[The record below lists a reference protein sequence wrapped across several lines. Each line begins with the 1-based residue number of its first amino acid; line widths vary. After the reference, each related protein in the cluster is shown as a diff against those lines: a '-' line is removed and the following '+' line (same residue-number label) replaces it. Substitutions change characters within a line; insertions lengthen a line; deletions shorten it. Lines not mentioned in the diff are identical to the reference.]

1 MYGGY
6 PVSADNW
13 RDQVL
18 GPVRRF
24 AVRWRLI
31 PRTMAWKIK
40 LKRLLFGK
48 LQPIPVE
55 LTINQQ
61 QCQSTV
67 SINASQP
74 IRDYKVIYA
83 VGYKAA

>member
-1 MYGGY
+1 
-6 PVSADNW
+6 
-13 RDQVL
+13 
-18 GPVRRF
+18 
-24 AVRWRLI
+24 
-31 PRTMAWKIK
+31 MAWKIK

-48 LQPIPVE
+48 LQSIPVE
-55 LTINQQ
+55 LAVDPG

-74 IRDYKVIYA
+74 IHDYKVIYA